1 MESILHRTKCFN
13 KREKTV
19 IKIAKRRA
27 RNTRQCLVV
36 LSFKLLHRRWL
47 VLVKLTLW
55 LWKMCD
61 FCTWWPS
68 AELQT
73 ALHPNL
79 QWKTEALF
87 SESFRSRQE
96 LGLTKG
102 TVSCSISM
110 TEYSSGSKLSAHS
123 SENRRGLQKAI
134 QPTTEYALINHQE
147 ELGAPQIL

>member
-1 MESILHRTKCFN
+1 MESMLHTTKCFH

-27 RNTRQCLVV
+27 RNTSQCLVV
-36 LSFKLLHRRWL
+36 LSFKLLHRWWL
-47 VLVKLTLW
+47 ILVKLTLW
-55 LWKMCD
+55 LWTMCG

-73 ALHPNL
+73 AVHPNL
-79 QWKTEALF
+79 PWKT
-87 SESFRSRQE
+87 E

-110 TEYSSGSKLSAHS
+110 TEYSSDSKLSAHS
-123 SENRRGLQKAI
+123 SENRGGFQKAI

-147 ELGAPQIL
+147 EIGAPQILHA